1 MQPCRPSAYRI
12 VLDIVIFAKSIRDY
26 VGIFLVLTHL
36 DLFLIKLDVKSGI
49 RLIKAVYVKIVY
61 DY

>member
-1 MQPCRPSAYRI
+1 
-12 VLDIVIFAKSIRDY
+12 
-26 VGIFLVLTHL
+26 L
-36 DLFLIKLDVKSGI
+36 DLFLIEPDVKSGI